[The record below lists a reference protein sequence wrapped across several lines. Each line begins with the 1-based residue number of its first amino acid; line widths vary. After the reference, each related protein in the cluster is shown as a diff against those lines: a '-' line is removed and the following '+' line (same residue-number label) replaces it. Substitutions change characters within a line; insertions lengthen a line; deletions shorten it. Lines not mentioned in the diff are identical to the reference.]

1 MPVSYPIRMDHAQW
15 ISDCWFQT
23 ISVTFKST
31 SNDGGERSSALGWK
45 VSLSGSPWYI
55 KATVREYLIGIHIA
69 CVCETGFGSRGGFL
83 PQLRALRVCLK
94 GSSGC
99 LTLCRQS
106 WKIVA
111 NESVTNTC
119 APSFTSQAAFMA
131 ARNERMTLY
140 CNSWL
145 HQFFLFFNW
154 PKSYY
159 NDFRTLIVS
168 IESASILQRVIRP
181 SKG

>member
-69 CVCETGFGSRGGFL
+69 CVCETGFGIRGGFL
-83 PQLRALRVCLK
+83 SQLRALRVCLK

-111 NESVTNTC
+111 NESLIHVLTLTL
-119 APSFTSQAAFMA
+119 TSLG
-131 ARNERMTLY
+131 ERL
-140 CNSWL
+140 WL
-145 HQFFLFFNW
+145 HEMKGWHYTFDYIIFFY
-154 PKSYY
+154 SSI
-159 NDFRTLIVS
+159 DQIV
-168 IESASILQRVIRP
+168 LQWLQDIDCKR
-181 SKG
+181 